1 MLLTHDKKDQ
11 NAPLLSFSFVQTG
24 FWMSFSISVSFASVY
39 LQAIVAYAKE
49 NIGFEDSAK
58 AQSIAFTTT
67 TLGGML
73 ASLIGGV
80 LFDRLSVANTLFV
93 ALGVGILGAFIMF
106 LTTAKKR
113 NELRSDDHAIQ

>member
-11 NAPLLSFSFVQTG
+11 NTPPLSFSFVQTG